1 MKLEIEL
8 DLNKI
13 DYDVINQQIAEKV
26 AALDIKEM
34 YDVESKINSKI
45 TSIVNQEVSDSYNSY
60 LDRYWS
66 GATSEGR
73 NLIQSMTKTEIE
85 NHTKNVL
92 EEIFANDYNEDSMRE
107 TMLKV
112 IPDVFA
118 SILFKRMESA
128 LFSKEWDYYSQI
140 QNMVKGEIDSAIN
153 RMRY

>member
-1 MKLEIEL
+1 MIL
-8 DLNKI
+8 
-13 DYDVINQQIAEKV
+13 
-26 AALDIKEM
+26 
-34 YDVESKINSKI
+34 I
-45 TSIVNQEVSDSYNSY
+45 TSIINKEVDDSYNSY

-66 GATSEGR
+66 GTTSEGR

-92 EEIFANDYNEDSMRE
+92 EDIFANDYNEDSMRE

-118 SILFKRMESA
+118 FILFKRMESA

-140 QNMVKGEIDSAIN
+140 QNMVKGEIDNAIN